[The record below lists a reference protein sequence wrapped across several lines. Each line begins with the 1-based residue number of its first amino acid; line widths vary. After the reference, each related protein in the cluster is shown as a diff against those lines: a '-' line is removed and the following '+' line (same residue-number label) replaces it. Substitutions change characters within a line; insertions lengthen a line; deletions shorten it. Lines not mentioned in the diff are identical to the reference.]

1 MPAAAHR
8 LDNVARPPRIELRSG
23 LHASIDEVARVSAPG
38 HAFLRK
44 EWFEAAE
51 ADRARTLVGR
61 RGDGRPFAAIPLTSM
76 GPAILGLQ
84 MVPGSYWPFRS
95 PVVADDATQ
104 AELRHLL
111 ADLDARRSLG
121 LAWRMGPVYADDP
134 AVRNLTDAAVGEG
147 WTLLER
153 PLGRTFVIDMAALRK
168 SGAWPR
174 RKMVRKVEARER
186 QLSQQGPLRIEHHR
200 GDGWSAAILDALAAI
215 EANSWVGLR
224 TDGSGAKFL
233 RPSQRAYWER
243 ALQDD
248 RIAEMLSATLLFVGD
263 QPAAFSF
270 DLNVGRLQ
278 YGIAGSYDER
288 FARWSAGRIVTWR
301 HLEASEAR
309 GIEIVDWGSGD
320 SGYKSEFGAVP
331 GSAIVDRL
339 FVRSRPLA
347 AVLRPKWTKPEDAQ
361 ADEAAAKLLSKREQI
376 LLAAIVTAAT
386 AATIAE

>member
-1 MPAAAHR
+1 MSAVAYR
-8 LDNVARPPRIELRSG
+8 LETVARAPRTEIRG
-23 LHASIDEVARVSAPG
+23 GFDGAIDEVARVSAPG
-38 HAFLRK
+38 HAFLRR
-44 EWFEAAE
+44 EWFDAAD

-61 RGDGRPFAAIPLTSM
+61 RGDGRAFAAIPLTSM
-76 GPAILGLQ
+76 GPVILGLQ

-95 PVVADDATQ
+95 PVVAADATQ

-111 ADLDARRSLG
+111 ADTNARRSLG
-121 LAWRMGPVYADDP
+121 LAWRMGPVYADDG
-134 AVRNLTDAAVGEG
+134 AVRSLTEAAVGEG

-153 PLGRTFVIDMAALRK
+153 PLGRTFVIDMAALRA

-174 RKMVRKVEARER
+174 RKLVRKIEARER
-186 QLSQQGPLRIEHHR
+186 QLSQEGPLRVEHIR
-200 GDGWSAAILDALAAI
+200 GDGWSAAVLDTLAAI
-215 EANSWVGLR
+215 EAKSWVGLR

-243 ALQDD
+243 VLENEEV
-248 RIAEMLSATLLFVGD
+248 AEMLSATLLYVGNR
-263 QPAAFSF
+263 PAAFSF
-270 DLNVGRLQ
+270 DINVERLQ

-288 FARWSAGRIVTWR
+288 FARWGVGKIVTWR
-301 HLEASEAR
+301 HLEESATR
-309 GIEIVDWGSGD
+309 GIDVVDWGSGD

-347 AVLRPKWTKPEDAQ
+347 AVLRPKWTNLESARG
-361 ADEAAAKLLSKREQI
+361 DEGAATLLSRREQL